1 VEYGLTNISSAGY
14 TVLRDFDEYGGS
26 VESIRISN
34 NHASN
39 DATINLYFDH
49 TTDGQSDD
57 SHTAGSPAVAT
68 ACFICKNLVI
78 PGGTSVLFDEGLSF
92 DTSVSSLIIR
102 TAGTSLHVSVII
114 R

>member
-1 VEYGLTNISSAGY
+1 MEYGLTNISSAGY

-57 SHTAGSPAVAT
+57 THTAGSPAVAT
-68 ACFICKNLVI
+68 ACFICKNLVV
-78 PGGTSVLFDEGLSF
+78 PAATSILFNEGLSF

-102 TAGTSLHVSVII
+102 VGGTSPNVSVII
-114 R
+114 K